1 MSLYCSLSSTNNIV
15 FCFKVQIDSLKTFF
29 SLIFHYF
36 FTTFSL
42 LFHCFTTVF
51 QKDQRELLRRR
62 HGRGKSSVK
71 SDKNGE
77 GQEDKPHEHHNLSFR
92 SEKFKIMLTFIQIF
106 SQFKKNYGI
115 RWPFLTSTYMR
126 WLSSF
131 NLDIIRIL
139 PVDCLY
145 QTNYY
150 DVLMA
155 TILMPFAVLVVCA
168 GVSAIGRLYVF
179 LVPVGGTRCVTFST
193 AR

>member
-1 MSLYCSLSSTNNIV
+1 
-15 FCFKVQIDSLKTFF
+15 
-29 SLIFHYF
+29 
-36 FTTFSL
+36 
-42 LFHCFTTVF
+42 
-51 QKDQRELLRRR
+51 
-62 HGRGKSSVK
+62 
-71 SDKNGE
+71 
-77 GQEDKPHEHHNLSFR
+77 
-92 SEKFKIMLTFIQIF
+92 
-106 SQFKKNYGI
+106 
-115 RWPFLTSTYMR
+115 MR

-179 LVPVGGTRCVTFST
+179 VVHVGGTRGTRCVTFS
-193 AR
+193 

>member
-1 MSLYCSLSSTNNIV
+1 
-15 FCFKVQIDSLKTFF
+15 
-29 SLIFHYF
+29 
-36 FTTFSL
+36 
-42 LFHCFTTVF
+42 
-51 QKDQRELLRRR
+51 
-62 HGRGKSSVK
+62 
-71 SDKNGE
+71 
-77 GQEDKPHEHHNLSFR
+77 
-92 SEKFKIMLTFIQIF
+92 MLTFIQIF

-168 GVSAIGRLYVF
+168 GVSAIGRLYVQSLLYM
-179 LVPVGGTRCVTFST
+179 LVVLVVSLSVHFQFTFST
-193 AR
+193 DHMMNRQARITLNVER